1 MASTKDIAQN
11 QLVLARIKRR
21 YLTSYDAL
29 LELGVSRLAARIHDL
44 RADGHIIKAKVVEV
58 VTRSGRVTRVKAYK
72 LAAPELLAPH
82 NATTVRHPT
91 RAEVFEMVK
100 SACRAGASNQ
110 QPGVVYR

>member
-29 LELGVSRLAARIHDL
+29 MELGVARLAARIHDL
-44 RADGHIIKAKVVEV
+44 KADGHIIKSRIVEV
-58 VTRSGRVTRVKAYK
+58 VARNGRIARVKAYK

-82 NATTVRHPT
+82 NATTDPAADHCARVL
-91 RAEVFEMVK
+91 
-100 SACRAGASNQ
+100 AGGWPRPLYAGLN
-110 QPGVVYR
+110 R